1 MHVTEC
7 HFIPF
12 KGGRN
17 GRVTW
22 ERGQAARLAPR
33 PPTRPQLLL
42 GPAEMADCPLHAGR
56 TRPGRTG
63 SSSVPPE
70 PSSPWRGCHGL
81 PRQLRGSANSRFTG
95 HVCRSPG
102 HTSSA
107 WGKGVRGTR
116 SHSAPLAPSW
126 PSAGLPTSLRGREMR
141 QPGPRRGA
149 CLPPRGA
156 RSPDTRGRGPRAHR
170 YTRPPSLGF

>member
-1 MHVTEC
+1 MDGSLGREARQLAWPHALRLDLSSSWDPRRWPTVPCTQ
-7 HFIPF
+7 
-12 KGGRN
+12 GGH
-17 GRVTW
+17 T
-22 ERGQAARLAPR
+22 P
-33 PPTRPQLLL
+33 
-42 GPAEMADCPLHAGR
+42 GR
-56 TRPGRTG
+56 TR
-63 SSSVPPE
+63 SSGFPPE
-70 PSSPWRGCHGL
+70 PSSPWRGRHSL
-81 PRQLRGSANSRFTG
+81 PRQLRGSASSRFTG

-156 RSPDTRGRGPRAHR
+156 RSPDTRGRGPCAHR